1 MQNPAYRLAE
11 FKIIESEH
19 GDLWWET
26 HMGLGSLKSGKC
38 FINGD
43 ILFIAPSDSTGP
55 GFLKGE
61 FIDHLNRLPK
71 WEKTK
76 YYCASYKIYECKS
89 GSRISFFQGLDV
101 QAILG
106 KNGSSQ
112 RAVVKTRPISVKSDI
127 AEIISYKLGRYEIKE
142 MNHGQMVWKSPGGF
156 GTLKKG
162 RCYIKGSILFLE
174 PGESEPSR
182 LMKSEFMQH
191 LNRLP
196 DWERT
201 KFFCPSCA
209 IYYSST
215 SAICRRFGE
224 EQDLKK
230 GTGPKNTV
238 VQPKAYGAGIK
249 FKPTIVNQG
258 DIKQKLTA
266 LFKFCKLVVILLLK
280 MLFGCSQMVYA
291 VSRAL
296 IDKWRR
302 SRG

>member
-1 MQNPAYRLAE
+1 MIPYLNPTGTLSSMKILFVGSHLFCCSELNINYLKCDGQTMQNPAYRLAE

-76 YYCASYKIYECKS
+76 YYCANYKIYECKS

-127 AEIISYKLGRYEIKE
+127 AEIISYKLG
-142 MNHGQMVWKSPGGF
+142 
-156 GTLKKG
+156 
-162 RCYIKGSILFLE
+162 
-174 PGESEPSR
+174 
-182 LMKSEFMQH
+182 
-191 LNRLP
+191 
-196 DWERT
+196 
-201 KFFCPSCA
+201 
-209 IYYSST
+209 
-215 SAICRRFGE
+215 
-224 EQDLKK
+224 
-230 GTGPKNTV
+230 
-238 VQPKAYGAGIK
+238 
-249 FKPTIVNQG
+249 
-258 DIKQKLTA
+258 
-266 LFKFCKLVVILLLK
+266 
-280 MLFGCSQMVYA
+280 
-291 VSRAL
+291 
-296 IDKWRR
+296 
-302 SRG
+302 